1 MTISSFSLQ
10 PRPPDGEL
18 AEVSAGDD
26 FGSALLLQ
34 NAWWF
39 TRIRWA
45 VIAVLAGFGLTCN
58 VWPKVLVA
66 LGMVVPRAWP
76 WIPVTIL
83 TAANLLFL
91 LWLRSI
97 SRSSP
102 SRRSLTATL
111 WVQIALDLSVLTFI
125 VHCAGSTSTFAPFA
139 YLFHISLACI
149 FFRSGSSF
157 LVTLLAALMYLGC
170 VAAEIP
176 GWIQRRSLF
185 GAAQSIT
192 PEVAQQVFFAF
203 SAVFVWL
210 VVWHLTS
217 SLSSTVRRRDRQL
230 ADANEKLVQADQE
243 KNLLVLRTTHDLK
256 EPFSGIE
263 ASIQLL
269 KTQHWNELPD
279 SVQQV
284 IDRIR
289 LRSESLRER
298 IKDILMLGELRS
310 RSDRPSGFAGMDLR
324 QVLEGVVNE
333 LAERSAQRGV
343 AVDFECPSIPV
354 RSQAR
359 QLHILFANLLT
370 NAIIYAKPGDGRVRV
385 SATASRPVRVQVEDN
400 GIGIDAAALPH
411 IFDEYFRT
419 AEAVRINKM
428 STGLGLAIVRQVAQN
443 LGLGISVQSE
453 PGKGT
458 RFDVTFPASSA
469 DQDSTERKAIATR
482 TASTDSRT
490 S

>member
-1 MTISSFSLQ
+1 MSSFVLQ
-10 PRPPDGEL
+10 PRPADGEP
-18 AEVSAGDD
+18 ADAVARDD
-26 FGSALLLQ
+26 LGNALLLQ

-39 TRIRWA
+39 TQIRWA
-45 VIAVLAGFGLTCN
+45 VIVVLAGFGLVCYL
-58 VWPKVLVA
+58 WPEALAA
-66 LGMVVPRAWP
+66 LGMISPRVWP
-76 WIPVTIL
+76 WVPVGIL
-83 TAANLLFL
+83 APANILFL
-91 LWLRSI
+91 LWLRAVC
-97 SRSSP
+97 RGSP
-102 SRRSLTATL
+102 SRQKLTATL
-111 WVQIALDLSVLTFI
+111 WVQITLDLSVLTMI
-125 VHCAGSTSTFAPFA
+125 VHYAGSTSTFAPFA

-149 FFRSGSSF
+149 FFRSGRSL
-157 LVTLLAALMYLGC
+157 LVTLFASALYLGC
-170 VAAEIP
+170 VAAEIL
-176 GWIQRRSLF
+176 GLLEHRSLF
-185 GAAQSIT
+185 GTAGA
-192 PEVAQQVFFAF
+192 PLPAPAQQAFFAL

-217 SLSSTVRRRDRQL
+217 SLSRTVRHRDRQL
-230 ADANEKLVQADQE
+230 ADANEKLIRADQE
-243 KNLLVLRTTHDLK
+243 KNLLVMRTTHDLK

-269 KTQHWNELPD
+269 KTQHWDELPD

-284 IDRIR
+284 IERIR

-310 RSDRPSGFAGMDLR
+310 KSDKPPELASLDLR
-324 QVLEGVVNE
+324 NVLEGVVNE

-343 AVDFECPSIPV
+343 VVEFECPPILV
-354 RSQAR
+354 RGHAR

-370 NAIIYAKPGDGRVRV
+370 NAIIYAKPGNGRVRV
-385 SATASRPVRVQVEDN
+385 SGLDSRPVCVQVEDN
-400 GIGIDAAALPH
+400 GIGIDEKSLPH

-443 LGLGISVQSE
+443 LGLGVTVQSE
-453 PGKGT
+453 LGKGT
-458 RFDVTFPASSA
+458 RFEIAFPTVP
-469 DQDSTERKAIATR
+469 DQDSAERSAMATR